1 MPFLKIKYFHT
12 CFVSMK
18 DGPSNVNLSHNNTYH
33 YFKIIYDLTMNTD
46 DMSLGKL
53 RVIKLLAHVFLLYTS
68 FEI

>member
-1 MPFLKIKYFHT
+1 
-12 CFVSMK
+12 
-18 DGPSNVNLSHNNTYH
+18 
-33 YFKIIYDLTMNTD
+33 MNTD